1 MKASAMLLAVSLL
14 GLLILSCGH
23 QPTGACVRGSGI
35 AANCGDDFTSAQ
47 CSMVGGS
54 AFYQGQT
61 CAQLGLSARL
71 ARPANSQPDAQTNQR
86 P

>member
-1 MKASAMLLAVSLL
+1 MRAILILLAISLL
-14 GLLILSCGH
+14 GLLVLSCGH

-35 AANCGDDFTSAQ
+35 AANCGDDFTAAQ

-71 ARPANSQPDAQTNQR
+71 ARPANSESDTETLTQP
-86 P
+86 